1 MHGDFMWQKAQGSPA
16 VGSVMS
22 PLSVPQVARLLGNA
36 GLLPFIL
43 GAMFAIVWDDWA
55 TLVATGL
62 GYYTLA
68 IVSFLAGAWWGIAL
82 LKREPVMLFTSNAVV
97 VAAWAATLILDSKW
111 ALAALCILLIL
122 TVIVENRHPMF
133 APQPNYYRRMRLR
146 LTGVAT
152 LSLIV
157 VIAVA

>member
-1 MHGDFMWQKAQGSPA
+1 
-16 VGSVMS
+16 
-22 PLSVPQVARLLGNA
+22 
-36 GLLPFIL
+36 
-43 GAMFAIVWDDWA
+43 
-55 TLVATGL
+55 
-62 GYYTLA
+62 
-68 IVSFLAGAWWGIAL
+68 
-82 LKREPVMLFTSNAVV
+82 MLFTSNAVV

>member
-1 MHGDFMWQKAQGSPA
+1 
-16 VGSVMS
+16 MS

-68 IVSFLAGAWWGIAL
+68 IVSCIAL